1 MIEPEELEEE
11 DLTDP
16 GDPLDEEEE
25 DVVDPTD
32 PLYEPEEEEDLEKL
46 ELEDLLE
53 RDRVLEKDFQRAPL
67 QAAGELDEEDPEE
80 PGRPAASPAQESRR
94 AELRKRY
101 PRSPGL
107 WT

>member
-1 MIEPEELEEE
+1 MIEPEEELDEE
-11 DLTDP
+11 DLPDP
-16 GDPLDEEEE
+16 GDPLDEGEEQGDLDEQEEE
-25 DVVDPTD
+25 S
-32 PLYEPEEEEDLEKL
+32 DLDKL
-46 ELEDLLE
+46 TFEQLEE
-53 RDRVLEKDFQRAPL
+53 RDRALENRSR
-67 QAAGELDEEDPEE
+67 QAAGEEAGEEEPEK